1 MLFKKNEAK
10 EKPWLGVIFG
20 QSGCIAADMHIDYA
34 LFDANN
40 EGKNHKG
47 GTIKRLYERFNKIKV
62 GGKGFY
68 QRKKT
73 ENYSFKITSV
83 DGEGAIV
90 KNDIVDVVFSGIKQ
104 CIKIDTESGYS
115 ITLTKDHPVFSRGE
129 YIQAERLNIGDYIHV
144 FKGKNKTKK
153 ERKKRIGQHKNY
165 YDLYLKYHPNGSKK
179 RIKTSSGY
187 YFYDR
192 VREHRIFWEAH
203 INGLTVDSFIEILE
217 SKDAEAISRL
227 TFLNKSQ
234 IVHHK
239 NGNGKDNSIENL
251 CVMDKK
257 EHDSHHVNKELIKFK
272 TSEDK
277 IVCISDVGMI
287 ETYDIVCAEPY
298 RNFICNGIHV
308 HNCGKTT
315 AAIAL
320 GAAIIDTE
328 NGSSQYDCMRVPANS
343 MQELY
348 AALKEA
354 HDDDSI
360 KCVCIDTLDAI
371 EPWIIAEVI
380 AEGKKELGDK
390 VKELKDFAF
399 GGGYAKM
406 YDKYCTL
413 CNALEKIAQKKCVLI
428 LAHEKVRTIEDPTQG
443 SYERSTLKIYDKAAQ
458 WFFSRVDFVL
468 YARHEFMVNDGR
480 AISKKKRAVYSQ
492 DGVSFAAKSRLKIPA
507 AFELTELNTH
517 VKVFTQPVIET
528 TRELI
533 KAIKEIKQ

>member
-1 MLFKKNEAK
+1 
-10 EKPWLGVIFG
+10 
-20 QSGCIAADMHIDYA
+20 MHIDYA
-34 LFDANN
+34 IFDDNN
-40 EGKNHKG
+40 EDKNHKG

-62 GGKGFY
+62 EGKGFY

-83 DGEGAIV
+83 DSEGFIV
-90 KNDIVDVVFSGIKQ
+90 KNDVIDVVFSGIKQ

-129 YIQAERLNIGDYIHV
+129 YIQAERLNIGDYIDV
-144 FKGKNKTKK
+144 FKGKHKKK

-165 YDLYLKYHPNGSKK
+165 SDLYLKYHPNGSKK
-179 RIKTSSGY
+179 RVKTSSGY
-187 YFYDR
+187 YFYYR

-217 SKDAEAISRL
+217 SKNAEAISRL

-239 NGNGKDNSIENL
+239 NENGKDNSIENL

-257 EHDSHHVNKELIKFK
+257 EHDRHHVNKELIKFK

-277 IVCISDVGMI
+277 IVFISNVGMM

-298 RNFICNGIHV
+298 RNFLANRIHV

-320 GAAIIDTE
+320 NAAIIDTE

-354 HDDDSI
+354 YEDTSI
-360 KCVCIDTLDAI
+360 ACVCIDTLDAL
-371 EPWIIAEVI
+371 EPWIIAEVL
-380 AEGKKELGDK
+380 AEGK
-390 VKELKDFAF
+390 VKELKDLPF
-399 GGGYAKM
+399 GAGYAKM
-406 YDKYCTL
+406 YDKYCAL
-413 CNALEKIAQKKCVLI
+413 CTALERIATKKCVLV
-428 LAHEKVRTIEDPTQG
+428 LAHEKVRTIEDPTMG

-458 WFFSRVDFVL
+458 WFFSRADFVL
-468 YARHEFMVNDGR
+468 YARHEFMINEGR
-480 AISKKKRAVYSQ
+480 AINKKKRAVYSQ
-492 DGVSFAAKSRLKIPA
+492 DGVSFAAKSRLKLPA
-507 AFELTELNTH
+507 AFDLTEFAKH
-517 VKVFTQPVIET
+517 VTVISQPT
-528 TRELI
+528 
-533 KAIKEIKQ
+533 IKETKI